1 MSDNVSTS
9 VRTEAQQCVA
19 LPDQLLSQQ
28 LVIFFLFFRQWT
40 GEAVMSRADL
50 SAGIVEG
57 ELPPDVI
64 TASYGSLKVIDPEVL
79 KKFHTLKKRAETLLK
94 DAGVPFCKGYA
105 VPTGE
110 AKDVADK
117 LRVIANE
124 YNQERDTLT
133 KQLPQLISQWR
144 IAHPE
149 LNNFVIPDP
158 TDISRRINADFGM
171 THMTTVSADIDQSQ
185 SFAQVAKDDLFS
197 GIIKDVAKR
206 SKDLL
211 KRSVEGHKPEDLS
224 QKTLSQLR
232 FISNKLNTLR
242 FIHHGVAPL
251 CTLVNGL
258 LNIMPTK
265 GKFDQGQFLTLQAS
279 LSLLMSEDLLTEV
292 ARGKITLEGYLQ
304 AFPGTQSLMTGAN
317 LFATA
322 PADSQTPVSA
332 EEQESTETV
341 VNEAPVTQETA
352 GLTTLDE
359 PMFEATVEP
368 VVEAKTESAVEA
380 QPEPTSVQPEPES
393 VAEAPNDDSESTDEF
408 ALFAEL
414 FGTETAKELS
424 SSSEEVATVSDSD
437 TEAEPEAEVDSNIPP
452 APTEFFISSF

>member
-40 GEAVMSRADL
+40 GEAVMTRADL

-57 ELPPDVI
+57 NLPSEEI
-64 TASYGSLKVIDPEVL
+64 TGSYGSLKVIDPEVL
-79 KKFHTLKKRAETLLK
+79 KKFSTLKKRAETVLK
-94 DAGVPFCKGYA
+94 DAGVPFCKGFA

-110 AKDVADK
+110 AKDVADR
-117 LRVIANE
+117 LRVIADE
-124 YNQERDTLT
+124 FNQERDNLSQ
-133 KQLPQLISQWR
+133 QLPQLLAKWR
-144 IAHPE
+144 VEHPE
-149 LNNFVIPDP
+149 LNKFVIPDP

-185 SFAQVAKDDLFS
+185 SFAKVAKDDLFS

-211 KRSVEGHKPEDLS
+211 KKSVEGHKPEDLS

-242 FIHHGVAPL
+242 FLHHGVAPL

-258 LNIMPTK
+258 LSVMPTK
-265 GKFDQGQFLTLQAS
+265 GKFTQTQFLTLQAS
-279 LSLLMSEDLLTEV
+279 LSLLMTEDLLMEV
-292 ARGKITLEGYLQ
+292 ARGAITLDSYLQ
-304 AFPGTQSLMTGAN
+304 AFKGTQFLMPGAN

-322 PADSQTPVSA
+322 PADSQTPVST
-332 EEQESTETV
+332 EVQESTEAV

-352 GLTTLDE
+352 GQTTLE
-359 PMFEATVEP
+359 PMFEAMVEP
-368 VVEAKTESAVEA
+368 VVEAQTEPTVEA
-380 QPEPTSVQPEPES
+380 QPELTSVQPETES
-393 VAEAPNDDSESTDEF
+393 VAEATNEDSETTDEF

-424 SSSEEVATVSDSD
+424 SSSEEVSMATDSEK
-437 TEAEPEAEVDSNIPP
+437 EAEPEAEIDSNIPP

>member
-9 VRTEAQQCVA
+9 VRTEAQACVA

-40 GEAVMSRADL
+40 GEAVMTRADL

-57 ELPPDVI
+57 NLPPEEI
-64 TASYGSLKVIDPEVL
+64 TGSYGSLKVIDPEVL
-79 KKFHTLKKRAETLLK
+79 KKFSTLKKRAETVLK
-94 DAGVPFCKGYA
+94 DAGVPFCKGFA

-110 AKDVADK
+110 AKDVADR
-117 LRVIANE
+117 LRVIADE
-124 YNQERDTLT
+124 FNQERDNLSQ
-133 KQLPQLISQWR
+133 QLPQLLAKWR
-144 IAHPE
+144 VEHPE
-149 LNNFVIPDP
+149 LNKFVIPDP

-185 SFAQVAKDDLFS
+185 SFAKVAKDDLFS

-211 KRSVEGHKPEDLS
+211 KKSVEGHKPEDLS

-242 FIHHGVAPL
+242 FLHHGVAPL

-258 LNIMPTK
+258 LSVMPTK
-265 GKFDQGQFLTLQAS
+265 GKFTQTQFLTLQAS
-279 LSLLMSEDLLTEV
+279 LSLLMTEDLLMEV
-292 ARGKITLEGYLQ
+292 ARGAITLDSYLQ
-304 AFPGTQSLMTGAN
+304 AFKGTQFLMPGAN

-322 PADSQTPVSA
+322 PADSQTPVST
-332 EEQESTETV
+332 EVQESTEAV

-352 GLTTLDE
+352 GQTTLE
-359 PMFEATVEP
+359 PMFEAMVEP
-368 VVEAKTESAVEA
+368 VVEAQTEPTVEA
-380 QPEPTSVQPEPES
+380 QPELTSVQPETES
-393 VAEAPNDDSESTDEF
+393 VAEATNENSETTDEF

-424 SSSEEVATVSDSD
+424 SSSEEVSTATDSD
-437 TEAEPEAEVDSNIPP
+437 KEAEPEAEIDSNIPP
-452 APTEFFISSF
+452 APMEFFISSF

>member
-9 VRTEAQQCVA
+9 VRTEAQACVA

-40 GEAVMSRADL
+40 GEAVMTRADL

-57 ELPPDVI
+57 NLPPEEI
-64 TASYGSLKVIDPEVL
+64 TGSYGSLKVIDPEVL
-79 KKFHTLKKRAETLLK
+79 KKFSTLKKRAETVLK
-94 DAGVPFCKGYA
+94 DAGVPFCKGFA

-110 AKDVADK
+110 AKDVADR
-117 LRVIANE
+117 LRVIADE
-124 YNQERDTLT
+124 FNQERDNLSQ
-133 KQLPQLISQWR
+133 QLPQLLAKWR
-144 IAHPE
+144 VEHPE
-149 LNNFVIPDP
+149 LNKFVIPDP

-185 SFAQVAKDDLFS
+185 SFAKVAKDDLFS

-211 KRSVEGHKPEDLS
+211 KKSVEGHKPEDLS

-242 FIHHGVAPL
+242 FLHHGVAPL

-258 LNIMPTK
+258 LSVMPTK
-265 GKFDQGQFLTLQAS
+265 GKFTQTQFLTLQAS
-279 LSLLMSEDLLTEV
+279 LSLLMTEDLLMEV
-292 ARGKITLEGYLQ
+292 ARGAITLDSYLQ
-304 AFPGTQSLMTGAN
+304 AFKGTQFLMPGAN

-322 PADSQTPVSA
+322 PADSQTPVST
-332 EEQESTETV
+332 EVQESTEAV

-352 GLTTLDE
+352 GQTTLE
-359 PMFEATVEP
+359 PMFEAMVEP
-368 VVEAKTESAVEA
+368 VVEAQTEPTVEA
-380 QPEPTSVQPEPES
+380 QPELTSVQPETES
-393 VAEAPNDDSESTDEF
+393 VAEATNENSETTDEF

-424 SSSEEVATVSDSD
+424 SSSEEVSTATDSD
-437 TEAEPEAEVDSNIPP
+437 KEAEPEAEIDSNIPP

>member
-9 VRTEAQQCVA
+9 VRTEAQACVA

-40 GEAVMSRADL
+40 GEAVMTRADL

-57 ELPPDVI
+57 NLPPEEI
-64 TASYGSLKVIDPEVL
+64 TGSYGSLKVIDPEVL
-79 KKFHTLKKRAETLLK
+79 KKFSTLKKRAETVLK
-94 DAGVPFCKGYA
+94 DAGVPFCKGFA

-110 AKDVADK
+110 AKDVADR
-117 LRVIANE
+117 LRVIADE
-124 YNQERDTLT
+124 FNQERDNLSQ
-133 KQLPQLISQWR
+133 QLPQLLAKWR
-144 IAHPE
+144 VEHPE
-149 LNNFVIPDP
+149 LNKFVIPDP

-185 SFAQVAKDDLFS
+185 SFAKVAKDDLFS

-211 KRSVEGHKPEDLS
+211 KKSVEGHKPEDLS

-242 FIHHGVAPL
+242 FLHHGVAPL

-258 LNIMPTK
+258 LSVMPTK
-265 GKFDQGQFLTLQAS
+265 GKFTQTQFLTLQAS
-279 LSLLMSEDLLTEV
+279 LSLLMTEDLLMEV
-292 ARGKITLEGYLQ
+292 ARGAITLDSYLQ
-304 AFPGTQSLMTGAN
+304 AFKGTQFLMPGAN

-322 PADSQTPVSA
+322 PADSQTPVST
-332 EEQESTETV
+332 EVQESTEAV

-352 GLTTLDE
+352 GQTTLE
-359 PMFEATVEP
+359 PMFEAMVEP
-368 VVEAKTESAVEA
+368 VVEAQTEPTVEA
-380 QPEPTSVQPEPES
+380 QPELTSVQPEIES
-393 VAEAPNDDSESTDEF
+393 VAEATNEDSETTDEF

-424 SSSEEVATVSDSD
+424 SSSEEVSTATDSD
-437 TEAEPEAEVDSNIPP
+437 KEAEIDSNIPP

>member
-79 KKFHTLKKRAETLLK
+79 KKFHTLKKRAETILK

-117 LRVIANE
+117 LRVIADE

-258 LNIMPTK
+258 LSIMPTK
-265 GKFDQGQFLTLQAS
+265 GKFNQGQFLTLQAS

-322 PADSQTPVSA
+322 PADSQIPVST
-332 EEQESTETV
+332 EVQESTEAV
-341 VNEAPVTQETA
+341 VNEAPVTHETA
-352 GLTTLDE
+352 GQTTIE
-359 PMFEATVEP
+359 PMFEAMVEP
-368 VVEAKTESAVEA
+368 VVEAQTEPTVEA
-380 QPEPTSVQPEPES
+380 QHELTSVQPETES
-393 VAEAPNDDSESTDEF
+393 VAEATNEDSETTDEF

-424 SSSEEVATVSDSD
+424 SSEEEATVSDSD

>member
-9 VRTEAQQCVA
+9 VRTEAQACVA

-40 GEAVMSRADL
+40 GEAVMTRADL

-57 ELPPDVI
+57 NLPPEEI
-64 TASYGSLKVIDPEVL
+64 TGSYGSLKVIDPEVL
-79 KKFHTLKKRAETLLK
+79 KKFSTLKKRAETVLK
-94 DAGVPFCKGYA
+94 DAGVPFCKGFA

-110 AKDVADK
+110 AKDVADR
-117 LRVIANE
+117 LRVIADE
-124 YNQERDTLT
+124 FNQERDNLSQ
-133 KQLPQLISQWR
+133 QLPQLLAKWR
-144 IAHPE
+144 VEHPE
-149 LNNFVIPDP
+149 LNKFVIPDP

-185 SFAQVAKDDLFS
+185 SFAKVAKDDLFS
-197 GIIKDVAKR
+197 GFIKDVAKR

-211 KRSVEGHKPEDLS
+211 KKSVEGHKPEDLS

-242 FIHHGVAPL
+242 FLHHGVAPL

-258 LNIMPTK
+258 LSVMPTK
-265 GKFDQGQFLTLQAS
+265 GKFTQTQFLTLQAS
-279 LSLLMSEDLLTEV
+279 LSLLMTEDLLMEV
-292 ARGKITLEGYLQ
+292 ARGAITLDSYLQ
-304 AFPGTQSLMTGAN
+304 AFKGTQFLMPGAN

-322 PADSQTPVSA
+322 PADSQTPVST
-332 EEQESTETV
+332 EVQESTEAV

-352 GLTTLDE
+352 GQTTLE
-359 PMFEATVEP
+359 PMFEAMVEP
-368 VVEAKTESAVEA
+368 VVEAQTEPTVEA
-380 QPEPTSVQPEPES
+380 QPELTSVQPETES
-393 VAEAPNDDSESTDEF
+393 VAEATNENSETTDEF

-424 SSSEEVATVSDSD
+424 SSSEEVSTATDSD
-437 TEAEPEAEVDSNIPP
+437 KEAEPEAEIDSNIPP

>member
-40 GEAVMSRADL
+40 GEAVMTRADL

-57 ELPPDVI
+57 NLPSEEI
-64 TASYGSLKVIDPEVL
+64 TGSYGSLKVIDPEVL
-79 KKFHTLKKRAETLLK
+79 KKFCTLKKRAETVLK
-94 DAGVPFCKGYA
+94 DAGVPFCKGFA

-110 AKDVADK
+110 AKDVADR
-117 LRVIANE
+117 LREIADE
-124 YNQERDTLT
+124 FNQERDNLSQ
-133 KQLPQLISQWR
+133 QLPQLLTKWR
-144 IAHPE
+144 VEHPE
-149 LNNFVIPDP
+149 LNKFVIPDP

-265 GKFDQGQFLTLQAS
+265 GKFNQGQFLTLQAS

-322 PADSQTPVSA
+322 PADSRTPVST
-332 EEQESTETV
+332 EVQESTETV
-341 VNEAPVTQETA
+341 VMEAPVTQETA
-352 GLTTLDE
+352 GQTALE
-359 PMFEATVEP
+359 PMFEAMVEP
-368 VVEAKTESAVEA
+368 VVEAQTEPTVEA
-380 QPEPTSVQPEPES
+380 QPEPTSVQPETES
-393 VAEAPNDDSESTDEF
+393 VAEATNEDSETTDEF

-424 SSSEEVATVSDSD
+424 SSSEEVSTATDSD
-437 TEAEPEAEVDSNIPP
+437 KEAEPEAEIDSNIPP

>member
-9 VRTEAQQCVA
+9 VRTEAQACVA

-40 GEAVMSRADL
+40 GEAVMTRADL

-57 ELPPDVI
+57 NLPPEEI
-64 TASYGSLKVIDPEVL
+64 TGSYGSLKVIDPEVL
-79 KKFHTLKKRAETLLK
+79 KKFSTLKKRAETVLK
-94 DAGVPFCKGYA
+94 DAGVPFCKGFA

-110 AKDVADK
+110 AKDVADR
-117 LRVIANE
+117 LRVIADE
-124 YNQERDTLT
+124 FNQERDNLSQ
-133 KQLPQLISQWR
+133 QLPQLLAKWR
-144 IAHPE
+144 VEHPE
-149 LNNFVIPDP
+149 LNKFVIPDP

-185 SFAQVAKDDLFS
+185 SFAKVAKDDLFS

-211 KRSVEGHKPEDLS
+211 KKSVEGHKPEDLS

-242 FIHHGVAPL
+242 FLHHGVAPL

-258 LNIMPTK
+258 LSVMPTK
-265 GKFDQGQFLTLQAS
+265 GKFTQTQFLTLQAS
-279 LSLLMSEDLLTEV
+279 LSLLMTEDLLMEV
-292 ARGKITLEGYLQ
+292 AREAITLDSYLQ
-304 AFPGTQSLMTGAN
+304 AFKGTQFLMPGAN

-322 PADSQTPVSA
+322 PADSQTPVST
-332 EEQESTETV
+332 EVQESTEAV

-352 GLTTLDE
+352 GQTTLE
-359 PMFEATVEP
+359 PMFEAMVEP
-368 VVEAKTESAVEA
+368 VVEAQTEPTVEA
-380 QPEPTSVQPEPES
+380 QPELTSVQPETES
-393 VAEAPNDDSESTDEF
+393 VAEATNENSETTDEF

-424 SSSEEVATVSDSD
+424 SSSEEVSTATDSD
-437 TEAEPEAEVDSNIPP
+437 KEAEPEAEIDSNIPP

>member
-9 VRTEAQQCVA
+9 VRTEAQACVA

-40 GEAVMSRADL
+40 GEAVMTRADL

-57 ELPPDVI
+57 NLPPEEI
-64 TASYGSLKVIDPEVL
+64 TGSYGSLKVIDPEVL
-79 KKFHTLKKRAETLLK
+79 KKFSTLKKRAETVLK
-94 DAGVPFCKGYA
+94 DAGVPFCKGFA

-110 AKDVADK
+110 AKDVADR
-117 LRVIANE
+117 LRVIADE
-124 YNQERDTLT
+124 FNQERDNLSQ
-133 KQLPQLISQWR
+133 QLPQLLAKWR
-144 IAHPE
+144 VEHPE
-149 LNNFVIPDP
+149 LNKFVIPDP

-185 SFAQVAKDDLFS
+185 SFAKVAKDDLFS

-211 KRSVEGHKPEDLS
+211 KKSVEGHKPEDLS

-242 FIHHGVAPL
+242 FLHHGVAPL

-258 LNIMPTK
+258 LSVMPTK
-265 GKFDQGQFLTLQAS
+265 GKFTQTQFLTLQAS
-279 LSLLMSEDLLTEV
+279 LSLLMTEDLLMEV
-292 ARGKITLEGYLQ
+292 ARGAITLDSYLQ
-304 AFPGTQSLMTGAN
+304 AFKGTQFLMPGAN

-322 PADSQTPVSA
+322 PADSQTPVST
-332 EEQESTETV
+332 EVQESTEAV

-352 GLTTLDE
+352 GQTTLE
-359 PMFEATVEP
+359 PMFEAMVEP
-368 VVEAKTESAVEA
+368 VVEAQTEPTVEA
-380 QPEPTSVQPEPES
+380 QPELTSVQPETES
-393 VAEAPNDDSESTDEF
+393 VAEATNEDSETTDEF

-424 SSSEEVATVSDSD
+424 SSSEEVSMATDSEK
-437 TEAEPEAEVDSNIPP
+437 EAEPEAEIDSNIPP